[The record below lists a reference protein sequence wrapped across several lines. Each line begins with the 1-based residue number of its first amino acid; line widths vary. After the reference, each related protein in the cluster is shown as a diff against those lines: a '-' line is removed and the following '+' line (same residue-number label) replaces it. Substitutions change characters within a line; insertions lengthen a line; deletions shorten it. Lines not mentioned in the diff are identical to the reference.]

1 MKKVIAKIIMCI
13 SLIVLAIFS
22 IMRLLN
28 SNCAEFGKH
37 ITSAGANMSYGLFQ
51 DKYNGVIFVIFL
63 AFMIGSY
70 LVIIHKDK
78 CDCECENKKEENELK
93 EKSIEHKN
101 KHKKKLR
108 SAIIIIA
115 LTTILSFFILP
126 NNSGDVWYYMAIGR
140 LDSTYNVNSY
150 QENFKDIKDNYK
162 EDAIV
167 SSSYAYN
174 TTFAYGAVWHFICTT
189 LGRIPT
195 NNTLVM
201 LSIFKMFNLLV
212 HILNCIL
219 IYKISKKHKIR
230 NMLIY
235 ALNPLIIFEGLINV
249 HNDLVLLT
257 TILGAIYFKKNN
269 KLYLAVLSI
278 AIGAL
283 IKYVPILLLPFIL
296 NKEKSK
302 LNVFAYI
309 LEAAA
314 IYIVVSY
321 LVIGNIKDIFAFM
334 VQTSVIANSLYLTL
348 MLKGITNIGLVSKI
362 GKGIFILVYLV
373 LLIKM
378 LIDGNKNK
386 NNNANVNDEN
396 ISAKYLSLLGLFIF
410 LCITNFRAWY
420 IIWLFGLLTEVDW
433 KTQKIIIG
441 ASFAVE
447 ISNIIVYSLGEW
459 YVYGE
464 IYFYLTAVLI
474 VLTYA
479 LVNKCDIKKISNNN
493 NISKN
498 KLEG

>member
-1 MKKVIAKIIMCI
+1 MKKIIAKILMCI
-13 SLIVLAIFS
+13 SLLTLVVFSVL
-22 IMRLLN
+22 RLLN
-28 SNCAEFGKH
+28 SNCEEFGKH
-37 ITSAGANMSYGLFQ
+37 ISSAGANMSYGLLQ
-51 DKYNGVIFVIFL
+51 DKYNGLIFVIFL
-63 AFMIGSY
+63 AIMIGSY

-78 CDCECENKKEENELK
+78 NECECENKKAEDKFEKEEK
-93 EKSIEHKN
+93 P
-101 KHKKKLR
+101 KHKKKLI

-115 LTTILSFFILP
+115 ITSILSFFIIP

-140 LDSTYNVNSY
+140 LDSTYGVNSY
-150 QENFKDIKDNYK
+150 QENFREIKENYP

-167 SSSYAYN
+167 ESSYAYN

-201 LSIFKMFNLLV
+201 LTLFKMFNLIM

-219 IYKISKKHKIR
+219 VYKISKKHKIR

-278 AIGAL
+278 ALGTL

-302 LNVFAYI
+302 LNVAAYI
-309 LEAAA
+309 LETAA
-314 IYIVVSY
+314 IYFIISY
-321 LVIGNIKDIFAFM
+321 LVIGNVKDIFAFM

-348 MLKGITNIGLVSKI
+348 MMHNVPNIGLISKI
-362 GKGIFILVYLV
+362 GKGIFIVVYLAFV
-373 LLIKM
+373 IKM
-378 LIDGNKNK
+378 LIDGYKK
-386 NNNANVNDEN
+386 KEKEQLDYEK
-396 ISAKYLSLLGLFIF
+396 ISNKYLMLLGLFIF

-420 IIWLFGLLTEVDW
+420 IIWLFGLLTEVSED
-433 KTQKIIIG
+433 KQKIIIG
-441 ASFAVE
+441 VSFAVE
-447 ISNIIVYSLGEW
+447 IANFIIYTLGEG
-459 YVYGE
+459 YIYGE
-464 IYFYLTAVLI
+464 SYFYLT
-474 VLTYA
+474 
-479 LVNKCDIKKISNNN
+479 
-493 NISKN
+493 
-498 KLEG
+498 